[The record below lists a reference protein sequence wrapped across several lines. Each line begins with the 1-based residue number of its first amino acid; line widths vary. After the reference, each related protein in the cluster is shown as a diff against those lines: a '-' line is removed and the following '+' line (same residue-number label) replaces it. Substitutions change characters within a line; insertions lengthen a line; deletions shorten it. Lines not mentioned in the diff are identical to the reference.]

1 MFRWVNAAATLAML
15 SLLVACSSSQQASQA
30 GPSLVPAAAG
40 TGFHHGMSPDKDCG
54 GTGGVTVT
62 PCPVHLTK
70 HTRSGVVVTVGGP
83 GLGTPVPNVT
93 GLPLAVA
100 FGTDQIRNA
109 AYVATDDGNISHS
122 FDITSNS
129 GNFVLTNFKT
139 VAKGV
144 AATGV
149 ALSTRQPSSA

>member
-83 GLGTPVPNVT
+83 GVVSSSLGHIS
-93 GLPLAVA
+93 GC
-100 FGTDQIRNA
+100 FSGHKCYNA
-109 AYVATDDGNISHS
+109 KREGGSQTQWR
-122 FDITSNS
+122 ITSGRSCGAADVEFDAMNES
-129 GNFVLTNFKT
+129 GQQVGYFFLKISNKYC
-139 VAKGV
+139 
-144 AATGV
+144 
-149 ALSTRQPSSA
+149 RRH